1 MRYVL
6 TTLMILTS
14 LIATGSSVSAEVM
27 CAEPAASAGTAVT
40 EGTPVATPFTATE
53 FPESGGEL
61 TIFAAAS
68 LTDAYA
74 EMAENLEAAHP
85 GLTITVETAGSQSL
99 VTQLEEGAT
108 ADVLATANTS
118 TMTRAQESGLISGDP
133 VTFTG
138 NRLVIVTPADNPAGI
153 ASIDD
158 LAGDGIRLVLAN
170 PDVPAGNYAAKAFCT
185 YDTVDGAPEGFLDSI
200 NANLASEES
209 DVRDVLAKVQLGEA
223 DAGVVYAS
231 DAKASELSGV
241 SLNVIEFPESVPTR
255 ASYPIAA
262 VEGGNTELANAFISY
277 VLSDEGQA
285 ILKEDGFE

>member
-133 VTFTG
+133 VTFT
-138 NRLVIVTPADNPAGI
+138 A
-153 ASIDD
+153 
-158 LAGDGIRLVLAN
+158 
-170 PDVPAGNYAAKAFCT
+170 
-185 YDTVDGAPEGFLDSI
+185 
-200 NANLASEES
+200 
-209 DVRDVLAKVQLGEA
+209 
-223 DAGVVYAS
+223 
-231 DAKASELSGV
+231 
-241 SLNVIEFPESVPTR
+241 SVPSATR
-255 ASYPIAA
+255 ICCSRPSSTASTSMVALS
-262 VEGGNTELANAFISY
+262 VSIS
-277 VLSDEGQA
+277 A
-285 ILKEDGFE
+285 ITMPDDI